1 MPDQDVFNDLWRYDS
16 ATVSNAIEVF
26 DVRPRTEGF
35 MDSTIRCLLPE
46 LPPIVGRAVTCR
58 LENSTESRSKPNL
71 LPDLFDLIW
80 GMDDPAVV
88 VCAHVGPDPERSC
101 LAGDLVSAM
110 LQRLGAVGI
119 VTDVSARDLDVIRR
133 RAPGFQLFARGFVA
147 SHGTARVVEVGHEIT
162 VAGLTVRPGDI
173 LHGDHNGVVSVP
185 ESIAASVAKAAQD
198 VLDREDAMQ
207 RRIHAASFDYEGL
220 RADFTH

>member
-1 MPDQDVFNDLWRYDS
+1 MLDPDVFDDLRRYDS
-16 ATVSNAIEVF
+16 ATVSNAIEAF
-26 DVRPRTEGF
+26 NVRPRTEGF
-35 MDSTIRCLLPE
+35 MDSTVRCLFPD

-58 LENSTESRSKPNL
+58 LENSSESRSKPNL

-80 GMDDPAVV
+80 EMNDPAVV

-110 LQRLGAVGI
+110 LQRLGAFGI
-119 VTDVSARDLDVIRR
+119 VTNVSARDMDVIRR

-147 SHGTARVVEVGHEIT
+147 SHGTARVVEVGEEIT
-162 VAGLTVRPGDI
+162 VAGLSVRPSDI
-173 LHGDHNGVVSVP
+173 LHADLNGVVAVP

-207 RRIHAASFDYEGL
+207 RRIHAPEFDYEGL